1 MSEAACW
8 RLGAT
13 HRADAA
19 FSGEGAARRGGR
31 WNLRGTRLVYCSA
44 SRSLAAL
51 EILANVDAR
60 HRLIGLAWTCVSA
73 LVPDEAIERPTK
85 FPATW
90 RQFPHGPEAQAL
102 GSEWVR
108 AQRTV
113 ALRVPSAV
121 VPGEFNY
128 LLNPA
133 HPDFKRVT
141 IGEAEPFAFDP
152 RLG

>member
-1 MSEAACW
+1 MSGTVCW
-8 RLGAT
+8 RLCAT
-13 HRADAA
+13 HRADDA

-31 WNLRGTRLVYCSA
+31 WNLRGTHVVYCSA
-44 SRSLAAL
+44 SRALAAL

-73 LVPDEAIERPTK
+73 LVPDDAIERPAQ
-85 FPATW
+85 FPSTW
-90 RQFPHGPEAQAL
+90 RQFPHGPETQAL

-108 AQRTV
+108 ALRSV

-121 VPGEFNY
+121 VPGEFNF

-133 HPDFKRVT
+133 HPDFKHVR
-141 IGEAEPFAFDP
+141 IGAAESFAFDP
-152 RLG
+152 RLT

>member
-1 MSEAACW
+1 MSETVCW
-8 RLGAT
+8 RLCAT
-13 HRADAA
+13 HRADDA

-31 WNLRGTRLVYCSA
+31 WNLRGTRIVYCSD

-51 EILANVDAR
+51 EILANVDAP

-73 LVPDEAIERPTK
+73 LVPNDAIERPSK
-85 FPATW
+85 FPTTW
-90 RQFPHGPEAQAL
+90 RQFPHGPEAQTM
-102 GSEWVR
+102 GTEWVR
-108 AQRTV
+108 AQRSV

-133 HPDFKRVT
+133 HPDFKHVK
-141 IGEAEPFAFDP
+141 IGKAEPFTFDP
-152 RLG
+152 RLA